1 MMYNKNGK
9 FSSHRQNRW
18 NQETEATTLLCW
30 IKVPVKLLIFEILPT
45 VSALFK
51 SVLLLLLRFFPIES
65 FNFLVKYQYYYYYLF
80 SEFFPPVWPYY
91 NQYYYWF
98 LDIFPSGLSFHHQYY
113 YSAQESTSLKWYNG
127 SSAMVRKFTVQTLDK
142 CCLLFITKKT
152 GTE

>member
-1 MMYNKNGK
+1 MYNKNGK

-51 SVLLLLLRFFPIES
+51 SVLLLILRFFPIKS

-98 LDIFPSGLSFHHQYY
+98 LDFFPLGLSFHHQYY

-142 CCLLFITKKT
+142 CCLLFITKKP